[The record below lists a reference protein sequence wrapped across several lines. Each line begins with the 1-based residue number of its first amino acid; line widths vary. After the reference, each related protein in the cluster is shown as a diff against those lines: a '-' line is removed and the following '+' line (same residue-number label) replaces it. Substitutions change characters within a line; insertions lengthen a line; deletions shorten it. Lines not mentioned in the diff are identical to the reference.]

1 MKASVKTKTPRVWSN
16 VTNHGF
22 HAVIPWEM
30 SSCDDTPD
38 PRIAIGAS
46 RIYIIAADKG
56 ARSKGKTMIWRAGN
70 GSIVDR
76 NQQHSS
82 MVKKWRR
89 ARPVPT

>member
-1 MKASVKTKTPRVWSN
+1 MKASVKTETPRVWSN

-46 RIYIIAADKG
+46 RIYIIAAEK
-56 ARSKGKTMIWRAGN
+56 AG
-70 GSIVDR
+70 GPR
-76 NQQHSS
+76 EKQ
-82 MVKKWRR
+82 
-89 ARPVPT
+89 